1 MIPHPDDMPDWMVAE
16 AVQRARVYAARNP
29 SLVYSMRTCQVAVPT
44 DERYLAGV
52 YLAGRLPEPPPADA
66 TFRVI
71 RAFFNR
77 NCEVVRL
84 A

>member
-44 DERYLAGV
+44 EKEVFAAIMNQPDE
-52 YLAGRLPEPPPADA
+52 GR
-66 TFRVI
+66 RVTCRMV